1 MIEAGV
7 IAHMDDIRMPAIVF
21 WLSSTGKST
30 QLAVKRLRFHAWLC
44 HFLGGLG
51 QVI

>member
-7 IAHMDDIRMPAIVF
+7 IARMGNTKMPAIVF

-30 QLAVKRLRFHAWLC
+30 QLALRRLRFHAWLC

-51 QVI
+51 EVI